1 MDKRAGWLAVLL
13 LVCGTVNADTFEV
26 CWLPPTQFE
35 NGDTLMEGDLD
46 YYTIYVDQQELM
58 NFDAIV
64 GTWCATFEVH
74 VEGTYFLHM
83 TVTHNNGMTSAP
95 SNIATFTLGPRAPA
109 APTQVVVQ
117 RL

>member
-1 MDKRAGWLAVLL
+1 MEKLRGLVAIVLL
-13 LVCGTVNADTFEV
+13 LCGTAYADTFEV
-26 CWLPPTQFE
+26 CWMPPTTFE
-35 NGDTLMEGDLD
+35 NGDPLLEGELD
-46 YYTIYVDQQELM
+46 YYTLYVDEQVLL

-74 VEGTYFLHM
+74 VEGTYFASM
-83 TVTHNNGMTSAP
+83 TVTHINGQTSQR
-95 SNIATFTLGPRAPA
+95 SNIEPFTLGPRAPA